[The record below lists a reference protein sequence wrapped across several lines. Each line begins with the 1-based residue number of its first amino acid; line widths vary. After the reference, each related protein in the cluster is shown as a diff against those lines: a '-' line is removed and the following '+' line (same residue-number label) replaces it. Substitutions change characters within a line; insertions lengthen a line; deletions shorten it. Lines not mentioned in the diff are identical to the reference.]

1 MERPFGNTPF
11 FSQGYDGLGCPGTCD
26 RQPVVAEVLSDNL
39 VSQIKTDARIGL
51 RQRDGT
57 AWVLEICRWLLG
69 GDGMRNL
76 AKICAVVALCLGLA
90 GAAGAVDRP
99 RPGLARAKAGRLSTA
114 QVRPS
119 KPSPVAGRPH
129 PVASVSV
136 PQTPLY
142 FGKVAGGGP
151 TQLKAETTVKVTA
164 NCPFRLMASFRGL
177 TGGATDKV
185 AIPPKLMKV
194 TINGKEVPI
203 GTEFVEIATGGPTT
217 PVGADVPV
225 VVELKTAG
233 VLAYPAGQY
242 GGNLAF
248 TVRGG

>member
-1 MERPFGNTPF
+1 ME
-11 FSQGYDGLGCPGTCD
+11 GLGCPGQCD
-26 RQPVVAEVLSDNL
+26 VQPVVAEVLSDNL
-39 VSQIKTDARIGL
+39 VSQTKTDARTAL

-57 AWVLEICRWLLG
+57 AWVLGIRRWLLG
-69 GDGMRNL
+69 GNRMRNL
-76 AKICAVVALCLGLA
+76 AKTCAVVVLCLGLA
-90 GAAGAVDRP
+90 GAAGAAVRP
-99 RPGLARAKAGRLSTA
+99 RPGLARARMGRPSTA
-114 QVRPS
+114 QMRPS
-119 KPSPVAGRPH
+119 KPSPVAGRPQ
-129 PVASVSV
+129 PMAVVSA

-177 TGGATDKV
+177 EGGATDKV
-185 AIPPKLMKV
+185 AIPTKLLKV

-203 GTEFVEIATGGPTT
+203 GTEFVEVATGGPTS